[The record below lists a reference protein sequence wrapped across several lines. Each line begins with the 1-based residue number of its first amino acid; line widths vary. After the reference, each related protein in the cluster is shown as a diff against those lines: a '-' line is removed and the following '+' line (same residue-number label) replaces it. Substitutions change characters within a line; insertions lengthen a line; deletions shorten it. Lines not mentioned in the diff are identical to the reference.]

1 MMRREKAISAVRWG
15 LMMTLTVSQVIL
27 SLFLYN
33 RLHLSVIRNAGWII
47 LWIAGLFGV
56 VPIFTLRKKGG
67 VAKGRDYTHTIVLVD
82 SGIYGVVRH
91 PQYLS
96 FTLINLGLLLIAQQW
111 LTTVIGVVAMVLDYQ
126 IMVEADQAGIEEF
139 GEEYRRYMRKVPRM
153 NFLTGVIRLAR
164 RRQSE

>member
-1 MMRREKAISAVRWG
+1 MMQHEKTVSALVWG

-33 RLHLSVIRNAGWII
+33 RLHLSAIRNAGWII
-47 LWIAGLFGV
+47 LWIAGLFGI

-67 VAKGRDYTHTIVLVD
+67 MVKGRDYTHTTVLVD

-96 FTLINLGLLLIAQQW
+96 FMLINFGLLLIAQQW
-111 LTTVIGVVAMVLDYQ
+111 LTTAMGVVAIALNYQ
-126 IMVEADQAGIEEF
+126 IMVEADQAGIEKF
-139 GEEYRRYMRKVPRM
+139 GKDYLRYMEKVPRM
-153 NFLTGVIRLAR
+153 NFLAGVIRLAR

>member
-1 MMRREKAISAVRWG
+1 MTQRKVTSAVIWG

-33 RLHLSVIRNAGWII
+33 RPHLSVIRNAGWII

-56 VPIFTLRKKGG
+56 IPTFTFREKGG
-67 VAKGRDYTHTIVLVD
+67 VAKGRDYTHTTVLVD

-96 FTLINLGLLLIAQQW
+96 FMLINLGLLLIAQQW
-111 LTTVIGVVAMVLDYQ
+111 PTMAMGVVAMALNYQ
-126 IMVEADQAGIEEF
+126 IMVEADQAGIEKY
-139 GEEYRRYMRKVPRM
+139 GEEYRRYMQRVPRM
-153 NFLTGVIRLAR
+153 NFLAGVIRRAR
-164 RRQSE
+164 HRKSE